1 MFTALNAD
9 HYCFSKHFCMTPI
22 ERSKLEL
29 TESQLASIGERINH
43 WSNKDK
49 VISLMRY
56 RYCKEEEARAA

>member
-1 MFTALNAD
+1 MN
-9 HYCFSKHFCMTPI
+9 PI

-29 TESQLASIGERINH
+29 TETQLASIGERING

-56 RYCKEEEARAA
+56 RYCKEDSQAA

>member
-1 MFTALNAD
+1 
-9 HYCFSKHFCMTPI
+9 MTPI

-43 WSNKDK
+43 WSNKEK

-56 RYCKEEEARAA
+56 KYCKEEAQAA

>member
-1 MFTALNAD
+1 
-9 HYCFSKHFCMTPI
+9 MTPI

-29 TESQLASIGERINH
+29 TESQLASIGERLNG

-56 RYCKEEEARAA
+56 RYCKDDAQAA

>member
-1 MFTALNAD
+1 
-9 HYCFSKHFCMTPI
+9 MTPI